1 MARGF
6 APRSAVVPV
15 GPFARGT
22 TILAV
27 VVLSWVSPLRIV
39 ARSVPWVAS
48 MLVVGATGLAH
59 AANEDV
65 LVEFHYMPV
74 PDLQVAIWLT
84 DEDGNFVQ
92 DVFVTQSTGTLGIGN
107 RPGRWDFLSSWRFP
121 YGPRPQVLPVWAHA
135 RGKTYPALV
144 FHDDDPGDENSLG
157 WHENSSS
164 AEPYHCRPLTQEE
177 VDFMI
182 EMDAFSCPSPAVFQS
197 DKGMFSAEN
206 SKYPPRNDLVTFED
220 GADHP
225 DVLMFGELNDLD
237 AVTGATPLGEDPEMT
252 TTVVALAD
260 AEAGPLV
267 AWIEVS
273 LEHDE
278 NPDWEFTREGDHY
291 IDPRLASYGI
301 EYLGQPS
308 VVFKVPFDPL
318 EKTFAGTDAYAGYG
332 EFDGTSGMLY
342 SPDGTI
348 STTNGKGGDRLR
360 MHEKNGEVFRF
371 GVYSHGPGSG
381 SVDPP
386 GGDDDGGSDDGVDD
400 GDDGS
405 DDDDGGW
412 GCDIVELPPVTDLV
426 LEPVAFDRIRVHFTI
441 PVLDNGAEVRRVTLY
456 DRPGDMAF
464 TEENVAAARQTVPAE
479 ADCGEAP
486 ASGVSTW
493 CEVDKL
499 FGNFEYQIGLRYED
513 VCSNKSALAADSTI
527 TPAQDFATV
536 EGVCF
541 VATAAWGAAWTDR
554 VAALRH
560 FRDQYMRTSGVGAA
574 FVQFYYANSPMLAR
588 AIATR
593 PWARALARS
602 ALEPVTDMAIVA
614 TGR

>member
-1 MARGF
+1 
-6 APRSAVVPV
+6 
-15 GPFARGT
+15 
-22 TILAV
+22 
-27 VVLSWVSPLRIV
+27 VVLSLVSPLRTV
-39 ARSVPWVAS
+39 ARSVPWLAS
-48 MLVVGATGLAH
+48 LLVLGAADLAH

-74 PDLQVAIWLT
+74 ADLQVAIWLT
-84 DEDGNFVQ
+84 DADGNFVQ

-164 AEPYHCRPLTQEE
+164 SEPYYCRPLTAVEQENLLE
-177 VDFMI
+177 ADVM
-182 EMDAFSCPSPAVFQS
+182 SCPSPAVFQS
-197 DKGMFSAEN
+197 DKGRFSASET

-225 DVLMFGELNDLD
+225 DIMMFGGLNDLD
-237 AVTGATPLGEDPEMT
+237 AFTGATPHGEDPEMT

-267 AWIEVS
+267 AWIEVH

-278 NPDWEFTREGDHY
+278 NPDWEFTREDDHY
-291 IDPRLASYGI
+291 IDTRLASYGI

-318 EKTFAGTDAYAGYG
+318 EQAFAGTDAYAGYG
-332 EFDGTSGMLY
+332 EFDGTSGTLY

-348 STTNGKGGDRLR
+348 STSNGKGGDRLR
-360 MHEKNGEVFRF
+360 MHEKNGETFRF

-381 SVDPP
+381 SVDPT

-400 GDDGS
+400 DGGTDDDSGDDG
-405 DDDDGGW
+405 W
-412 GCDIVELPPVTDLV
+412 GCQIAELPPVEDLV
-426 LEPVAFDRIRVHFTI
+426 LEPVSFDRVRVHFTV
-441 PVLDNGAEVRRVTLY
+441 PPLDADAEVRRITMY
-456 DRPGDMAF
+456 SRPGDMPL
-464 TEENVAAARQTVPAE
+464 TEDNATASRQTVPSE

-486 ASGVSTW
+486 APGVPTW
-493 CEVDKL
+493 CEVDQL

-513 VCSNKSALAADSTI
+513 ICSNKSALAAAATM
-527 TPAQDFATV
+527 TPAQEFATV

-560 FRDQYMRTSGVGAA
+560 FRDRAMRTSAVGSA

-588 AIATR
+588 AIAPR

-602 ALEPVTDMAIVA
+602 ALEPVVDMAVVA